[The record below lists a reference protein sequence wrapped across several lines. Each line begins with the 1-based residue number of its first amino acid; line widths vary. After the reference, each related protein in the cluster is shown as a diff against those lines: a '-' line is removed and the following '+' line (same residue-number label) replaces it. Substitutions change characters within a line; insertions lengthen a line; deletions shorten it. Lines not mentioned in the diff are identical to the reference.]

1 MSISIS
7 IVISC
12 CSRYLQAAKEL
23 VEFVGGVEVG
33 FEISGGKAL
42 AKVVEA
48 ACEKIERRGKH
59 FLIGEHN
66 VAPGG
71 IRTSRKPQRITQAR
85 TSQRNGQAVFVKA
98 VVEKPGESDGG
109 KLRKMRSKADRI
121 IMLRSAEP
129 ERSRAD
135 FLEDF
140 HESGDTRI
148 FLSRGCADER
158 VSAAA
163 KEVGVSVRDAG
174 EFLPRHGM
182 PAKEERPFV
191 LREKF
196 LRGLRDAH
204 LRAAGLGDERVPR
217 SVARNLGKKIN
228 RRGNGQ
234 SDVDEVST
242 LQRSGKFPVERRIN
256 G

>member
-1 MSISIS
+1 MSIPAS

-12 CSRYLQAAKEL
+12 YRRYLQAAKEL
-23 VEFVGGVEVG
+23 IKFVGGVEVG
-33 FEISGGKAL
+33 FEISGGEAL

-48 ACEKIERRGKH
+48 AGEKIERGGKH
-59 FLIGEHN
+59 LLIGEHN

-71 IRTSRKPQRITQAR
+71 IGTSRKPQRITQAR
-85 TSQRNGQAVFVKA
+85 TSQRDGQAVFVKP

-140 HESGDTRI
+140 HESRNSRI
-148 FLSRGCADER
+148 FLSSGCADER

-163 KEVGVSVRDAG
+163 EEVGVGVRDAG
-174 EFLPRHGM
+174 EFLPRHRM

-191 LREKF
+191 RRENF

-204 LRAAGLGDERVPR
+204 LRAAGIGDKRV
-217 SVARNLGKKIN
+217 
-228 RRGNGQ
+228 RR
-234 SDVDEVST
+234 
-242 LQRSGKFPVERRIN
+242 R
-256 G
+256 